1 MKAES
6 SLTILENF
14 LKEQKIDLKPKKIL
28 KDYLVE
34 SEDLKSLPVNI
45 VSQIIVDAYDEA
57 SEKVKKIDQILVS
70 KHKIH
75 LGRVQKDQLKKC
87 LDYRNDE
94 DVIELVSLTR
104 DETGKFEKAIRK
116 ILKSNQLEEKGIRDT
131 MKKFHDNLTKMF

>member
-75 LGRVQKDQLKKC
+75 LGRVQKDQLKK
-87 LDYRNDE
+87 
-94 DVIELVSLTR
+94 
-104 DETGKFEKAIRK
+104 
-116 ILKSNQLEEKGIRDT
+116 
-131 MKKFHDNLTKMF
+131 